1 MMEEERNGF
10 GLFDGLCPE
19 FPVGA
24 LDAMW
29 CTAAPLELPIL
40 GGLLLLLVAGTAFLV
55 HRHREA
61 RRAIPYVMPFS
72 PSIGAPAGRRP
83 AHAGTLYTED
93 RSESGGD
100 DEGPEPPHGAV
111 AARDG
116 RVSAGAAGGAEPASS
131 PDSTQFMTF
140 SSTAGDGEP
149 VAIRVPAARSSTP
162 SSATAHV
169 DPLDPGVSGSRDSV
183 AGQLALDHTL
193 QLLPGR
199 LEIEQGAGSGGEIR
213 FVRVPGPRQEIT
225 LGRAEGPPHRHI
237 RLDSQTVSRQH
248 ARLIFRDGTW
258 ILRNESSTNPTVHNG
273 RQLDSVTE
281 GAVLRDGDR
290 IDLGDMTFTFR
301 QDTARDRLASR
312 SSWYTDRGRRAV
324 NQDAAMIRTLPD
336 GRELAVV
343 CDGMG
348 SHAAGGVASH
358 LALDALVQALA
369 GGASLGDAVREAN
382 HAVYASATADPEREG
397 MGTTLVAAIRQG
409 DSIEIAN
416 VGDSRAYRVD
426 AHGARQLTHDHSFV
440 AEMVQKG
447 RMSHED
453 AVRSPWRNAVT
464 RCLGLEDE
472 VDVDL
477 FHEEGTDGNFLLVL
491 CSDGIHGVLSTEE
504 IEKMAREAG
513 DVRDLART
521 LGERAL
527 VRGGEDN
534 VAAAVMAFG
543 DIVSLTGAGA

>member
-19 FPVGA
+19 FPVGW
-24 LDAMW
+24 LDSMW
-29 CTAAPLELPIL
+29 CAAAPLEFQIL
-40 GGLLLLLVAGTAFLV
+40 GGLLLVLVAGTVFLL
-55 HRHREA
+55 HRRREA
-61 RRAIPYVMPFS
+61 QRDIPYVMPFS
-72 PSIGAPAGRRP
+72 PSGRTPSVRRSHHP
-83 AHAGTLYTED
+83 DTGHPDD
-93 RSESGGD
+93 RSDSGD
-100 DEGPEPPHGAV
+100 TEVRAPPDQPPS
-111 AARDG
+111 ARDNRT
-116 RVSAGAAGGAEPASS
+116 RVDWGAAAATPASS
-131 PDSTQFMTF
+131 PF
-140 SSTAGDGEP
+140 A
-149 VAIRVPAARSSTP
+149 PAS
-162 SSATAHV
+162 
-169 DPLDPGVSGSRDSV
+169 LDPSERSAPGRSEQRESESPDSV
-183 AGQLALDHTL
+183 NGDLFLDHTL

-199 LEIEQGAGSGGEIR
+199 LEIERGAGSGGEIR
-213 FVRVPGPRQEIT
+213 FVRVPGSRQEIT

-248 ARLIFRDGTW
+248 ARLVFRNGAW
-258 ILRNESSTNPTVHNG
+258 LLRNESSTNPTVHNG
-273 RQLDSVTE
+273 RPLDSVTE
-281 GAVLRDGDR
+281 EAVLEDGDR
-290 IDLGDMTFTFR
+290 IDMGDMSFTFR

-312 SSWYTDRGRRAV
+312 SSWYTDRGRRAL

-348 SHAAGGVASH
+348 SHAAGGIASH

-369 GGASLGDAVREAN
+369 DGAALGDAVQEAN
-382 HAVYASATADPEREG
+382 RAVYASAAADPEREG
-397 MGTTLVAAIRQG
+397 MGTTLVAALRQG

-426 AHGARQLTHDHSFV
+426 EQGARQLTHDHSFV

-447 RMSHED
+447 RMSRED

-477 FHEEGTDGNFLLVL
+477 FHEEGTDENFFLIL
-491 CSDGIHGVLSTEE
+491 CSDGVHGVLSTEE
-504 IEKMAREAG
+504 IEKMAREAS
-513 DVRDLART
+513 DVRDLARA

-543 DIVSLTGAGA
+543 DSIWLAGAEA